1 MADVYE
7 LTKVI
12 REGGNTMSD
21 DRRIGRKYREHR
33 VEEGFPAT
41 MYHADGSGLVLLTSP
56 VEFTYK
62 NEIQI
67 VFATANT
74 VYFFRKVID

>member
-1 MADVYE
+1 LTDVYE

-56 VEFTYK
+56 VTHAFK
-62 NEIQI
+62 SDVQI
-67 VFATANT
+67 VFATENT

>member
-1 MADVYE
+1 LTDVYE
-7 LTKVI
+7 LTRVI

-56 VEFTYK
+56 VELTYK

-67 VFATANT
+67 VFATANA
-74 VYFFRKVID
+74 VYFFRKVIE